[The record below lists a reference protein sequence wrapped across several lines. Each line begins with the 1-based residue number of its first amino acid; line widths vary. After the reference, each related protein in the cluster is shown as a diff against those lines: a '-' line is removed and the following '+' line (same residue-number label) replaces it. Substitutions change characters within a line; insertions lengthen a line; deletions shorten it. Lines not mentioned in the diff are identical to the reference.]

1 MTTESA
7 LIELTGAV
15 STLRRDFDKHE
26 DSDKK
31 NFKYAHNMLEDLI
44 AKHAKLREGDIEDE
58 MELREALADL
68 RARLQFIERL
78 VWFVLIGVLGTVGA
92 QLAKVIF

>member
-7 LIELTGAV
+7 LIELTGTV

-44 AKHAKLREGDIEDE
+44 SKHAKLREGDIEDE

>member
-1 MTTESA
+1 MTTEGV

-15 STLRRDFDKHE
+15 GTLRREFDKHE

-44 AKHAKLREGDIEDE
+44 SKHAKLREGDKEDE
-58 MELREALADL
+58 MELRETLADL

-78 VWFVLIGVLGTVGA
+78 VWFVLLGVLGMVGT
-92 QLAKVIF
+92 QLSKVIF